1 MHGNAIYYG
10 HTGIGR
16 AALRRGDIA
25 EAKRRLLAALEMS
38 GSPQLSSFGPNMS
51 LARELLELGEREVVL
66 EFLERCR
73 AMWKLHGDQLDTWK
87 VIVQDGR
94 IPDFGANLLY

>member
-1 MHGNAIYYG
+1 
-10 HTGIGR
+10 
-16 AALRRGDIA
+16 
-25 EAKRRLLAALEMS
+25 
-38 GSPQLSSFGPNMS
+38 MS